1 MSDSEFIA
9 ALRARL
15 PADQAGDGV
24 YINLDEWQRLELLA
38 KAHVRGAFYGQQL
51 MVRRADLA
59 GAIEAAEHTVAQ
71 HVTQE
76 LTK

>member
-1 MSDSEFIA
+1 MSDSEFITSLE
-9 ALRARL
+9 LRLANT
-15 PADQAGDGV
+15 GGEGI
-24 YINLDEWQRLELLA
+24 YIDLDEWQRLEKLA
-38 KAHVRGAFYGQQL
+38 KGHVRGAFYGQQL

-59 GAIEAAEHTVAQ
+59 GAIEAAKHTVAQ